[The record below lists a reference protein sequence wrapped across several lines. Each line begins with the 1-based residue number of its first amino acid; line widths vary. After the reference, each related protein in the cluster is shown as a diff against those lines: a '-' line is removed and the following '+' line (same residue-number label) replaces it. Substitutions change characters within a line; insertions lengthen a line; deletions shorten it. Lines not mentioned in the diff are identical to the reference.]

1 MPEPYSIRIFVP
13 YGNPEG
19 TKIID
24 QMNWTGKSIAFP
36 RNEWPEIKNR
46 AEFSENG
53 IYILIGHSENE
64 DNDLPTIYIGQTQ
77 QLIKRISDHYD
88 SKNFWDWCYVFVSSG
103 NTLNASHLT
112 WLECS
117 LLDRARTT
125 GRANLDNV
133 QTPDLPNIDEA
144 EESDL
149 KAFLKEIYRILPIVD
164 FKIFEMPQD
173 VISRNNTDIIVNDD
187 KNTVVVPARSD
198 GFKRVFLGENC
209 WQAIRI
215 SGGMINRIKYI
226 AAYQTSP
233 VSAVTHYAQVARIES
248 YGNEGKY
255 KLIFSAPAT
264 ILDKQIP
271 LGDSSPQ
278 ILRAIRY
285 TNFDKLF
292 TSESISDLF

>member
-1 MPEPYSIRIFVP
+1 MPEAYTIKIFIP

-19 TKIID
+19 TKILS
-24 QMNWTGKSIAFP
+24 QFHWPGKCIAFP
-36 RNEWPEIKNR
+36 RNEWRERKNKPEI
-46 AEFSENG
+46 SESG
-53 IYILIGHSENE
+53 IYILLGYSENE
-64 DNDLPTIYIGQTQ
+64 NNDLPTIYIGQTQ
-77 QLIKRISDHYD
+77 ELKKRIASHYD
-88 SKNFWDWCYVFVSSG
+88 KKDFWDWCYVFVNSAQ
-103 NTLNASHLT
+103 NLNQTHLT

-117 LLDRARTT
+117 LLERAKTT
-125 GRANLDNV
+125 GRANLDNDNS
-133 QTPDLPNIDEA
+133 PKLPNIDEA
-144 EESDL
+144 EESDI
-149 KAFLKEIYRILPIVD
+149 KTFLNEIYRILPIID
-164 FKIFEMPQD
+164 FKIFQSPQVD
-173 VISRNNTDIIVNDD
+173 TSSNKNDIIVNDD

-209 WQAIRI
+209 WRAIRI

-226 AAYQTSP
+226 AAYQTTP

-278 ILRAIRY
+278 ILRSIRY

>member
-1 MPEPYSIRIFVP
+1 MPEAYTIKIFIP

-19 TKIID
+19 TKILS
-24 QMNWTGKSIAFP
+24 QFHWPGKCIAFP
-36 RNEWPEIKNR
+36 RNEWREIKNKP
-46 AEFSENG
+46 EISESG
-53 IYILIGHSENE
+53 IYILLGYSENE
-64 DNDLPTIYIGQTQ
+64 NNDLPTIYIGQTQ
-77 QLIKRISDHYD
+77 ELKKRIASHYD
-88 SKNFWDWCYVFVSSG
+88 KKDFWDWCYVFVNSAQ
-103 NTLNASHLT
+103 NLNQTHLT

-117 LLDRARTT
+117 LIERVKTT
-125 GRANLDNV
+125 GRANLDNDNS
-133 QTPDLPNIDEA
+133 PKLPNIDEA
-144 EESDL
+144 EESDI
-149 KAFLKEIYRILPIVD
+149 KTFLNEIYRILPIID
-164 FKIFEMPQD
+164 FKIFQSTQ
-173 VISRNNTDIIVNDD
+173 VYTSSNKNNIIVNDE

-209 WQAIRI
+209 WYAIRI

-226 AAYQTSP
+226 AAYQTTP

-255 KLIFSAPAT
+255 KLIFSEPAT

-271 LGDSSPQ
+271 LGDSSSQ
-278 ILRAIRY
+278 MQRSRY

>member
-46 AEFSENG
+46 PEFSKSG
-53 IYILIGHSENE
+53 IYILIGPSESGNI
-64 DNDLPTIYIGQTQ
+64 DLPTIYIGQTQ
-77 QLIKRISDHYD
+77 QLIKRIASHYD
-88 SKNFWDWCYVFVSSG
+88 KKDFWDWCYVFVNSAQ
-103 NTLNASHLT
+103 NLNQTHLT

-117 LLDRARTT
+117 LLERAKTT
-125 GRANLDNV
+125 GRANLDNDNS
-133 QTPDLPNIDEA
+133 PKLPNIDEA
-144 EESDL
+144 EESDI
-149 KAFLKEIYRILPIVD
+149 KTFLNEIYRILPIID
-164 FKIFEMPQD
+164 FKIFQSPQVD
-173 VISRNNTDIIVNDD
+173 TSSNKNDIIVNDD

-209 WQAIRI
+209 WHAIRI

-226 AAYQTSP
+226 AAYQTTP

-255 KLIFSAPAT
+255 KLIFSEPAT
-264 ILDKQIP
+264 ILEKQIP
-271 LGDSSPQ
+271 LGDSKSYIQ
-278 ILRAIRY
+278 RSIY
-285 TNFDKLF
+285 TNFNKLF
-292 TSESISDLF
+292 TSESISELF

>member
-1 MPEPYSIRIFVP
+1 MPEAYTIKIFIP

-19 TKIID
+19 TKILS
-24 QMNWTGKSIAFP
+24 QFRWPGKCIAFP
-36 RNEWPEIKNR
+36 RNEWREIKNR
-46 AEFSENG
+46 TEISESG
-53 IYILIGHSENE
+53 IYILLGYSENE
-64 DNDLPTIYIGQTQ
+64 NNDLPTIYIGQTQ
-77 QLIKRISDHYD
+77 QLKNRITSHYD
-88 SKNFWDWCYVFVSSG
+88 KKDFWNWCYVFVNSAQ
-103 NTLNASHLT
+103 NLNSTHLT

-117 LLDRARTT
+117 LLERANAT
-125 GRANLDNV
+125 GRANLDNDNS
-133 QTPDLPNIDEA
+133 PKLPNIDEA

-149 KAFLKEIYRILPIVD
+149 KTFLNEIYRILPIID
-164 FKIFEMPQD
+164 FKIFQSPQVD
-173 VISRNNTDIIVNDD
+173 TSSNKIDIIVNED

-209 WQAIRI
+209 WHAIRI

-255 KLIFSAPAT
+255 KLIFSEPAT

-271 LGDSSPQ
+271 LGGSSSQ
-278 ILRAIRY
+278 MQRSRY
-285 TNFDKLF
+285 TNFNKLF

>member
-46 AEFSENG
+46 PEFSKSG

-64 DNDLPTIYIGQTQ
+64 INDLPTIYIGQTQ
-77 QLIKRISDHYD
+77 QLIKRIASHYD
-88 SKNFWDWCYVFVSSG
+88 KKDFWDWCYVFVNSAQ
-103 NTLNASHLT
+103 NLNQTHLT

-117 LLDRARTT
+117 LLERAKTT
-125 GRANLDNV
+125 GRANLDNDNS
-133 QTPDLPNIDEA
+133 PKLPNIDEA
-144 EESDL
+144 EESDI
-149 KAFLKEIYRILPIVD
+149 KTFLNEIYRILPIID

-173 VISRNNTDIIVNDD
+173 VTSRNNTDIIVNDD

-209 WQAIRI
+209 WHAIRI

-226 AAYQTSP
+226 AAYQTTP

-271 LGDSSPQ
+271 LGNTSTHIQRS
-278 ILRAIRY
+278 IY
-285 TNFDKLF
+285 TNFNKLF
-292 TSESISDLF
+292 TAESVSDLFI